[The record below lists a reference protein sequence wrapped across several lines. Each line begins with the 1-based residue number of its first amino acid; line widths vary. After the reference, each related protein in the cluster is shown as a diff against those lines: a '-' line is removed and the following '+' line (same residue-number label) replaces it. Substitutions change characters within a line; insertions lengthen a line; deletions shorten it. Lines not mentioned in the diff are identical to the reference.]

1 MSVKKIVA
9 RELVWFFV
17 AIVLAVPLSLV
28 FTYFIA
34 LEPEKAAPSMQELV
48 FQLDIMIIGGILG
61 LLFVY
66 LIRLVQWA
74 IKMVVNQ

>member
-9 RELVWFFV
+9 REFVWFFV
-17 AIVLAVPLSLV
+17 ALVLAVPLSIL

-34 LEPEKAAPSMQELV
+34 LEPEKAAPTMQELV

-61 LLFVY
+61 LVFVY
-66 LIRLVQWA
+66 LVRLIKWA
-74 IKMVVNQ
+74 VKMVVN

>member
-9 RELVWFFV
+9 REFVWFFV
-17 AIVLAVPLSLV
+17 ALVLAVPLSIL

-34 LEPEKAAPSMQELV
+34 LEPEKAAPTMQELV

-61 LLFVY
+61 LVFVY
-66 LIRLVQWA
+66 LVRLIQWA
-74 IKMVVNQ
+74 VKMVVN